1 MGKRRYKKS
10 EVSSA
15 KTAALGIKGLLVI
28 EADDNGPFC
37 AVRKGYFSKEDKP
50 CCPACGSTKT
60 RSSKVVT
67 RTFKDI
73 IKADNANGFQVVD
86 LVFQQRYF
94 RCDNCGQ
101 SVFPEEIDFA
111 TKGSRYTNRFS
122 DKLADG
128 TLAYSYQRVCDYYGV
143 PASTASVGAIMRRR
157 TQYWESILPPI
168 HTPETLAVFE
178 VEFYRSIHPVI
189 FAVHNGEPYCLDILE
204 ESTEQ
209 AYAAFFNQLDVAA
222 VKTVFIDPVESLF
235 NAAQTAFPSASV
247 AVSDECVQR
256 YAKAALHDVIFA
268 DGKRMSVKNK
278 YVALSLKKELVTEVY
293 TKSQMKSGF
302 QTRPRLK
309 AAYDHYQKLLTLMS
323 DTWTYEGFQTWLSE
337 IPADLPEFE
346 LLTEMN
352 ESFGDNI
359 REFSESVGSATG
371 PYSNYVSQFIETI
384 SAMPFCIYDVL
395 RARIIFSAAPDTV
408 LDGEAEKRLGIR
420 VGRLLADL
428 DKISK
433 NIKEERYYGL

>member
-1 MGKRRYKKS
+1 MGKRRYDKS
-10 EVSSA
+10 EISKA
-15 KTAALGIKGLLVI
+15 KTAELGIKGLLVI
-28 EADDNGPFC
+28 ETGGSGRFC
-37 AVRKGYFSKEDKP
+37 AVRNGHFKKENKP
-50 CCPACGSTKT
+50 RCPACGSTKT

-73 IKADNANGFQVVD
+73 IKADNAKGFQVVD
-86 LVFQQRYF
+86 LIFQQRYF

-111 TKGSRYTNRFS
+111 TKGSRYTNRLS

-168 HTPETLAVFE
+168 HTPESLAIFE
-178 VEFYRSIHPVI
+178 VEFYRNIHPVI
-189 FAVHNGEPYCLDILE
+189 FTVHNGELHCLDILK

-209 AYAAFFNQLDVAA
+209 AYAAFFNQLNVAA
-222 VKTVFIDPVESLF
+222 VKTVSIDPVESLY

-247 AVSDECVQR
+247 VVSDECVQR
-256 YAKAALHDVIFA
+256 YAKTALHDVILA

-278 YVALSLKKELVTEVY
+278 YAALSLKKELVTEVY
-293 TKSQMKSGF
+293 TKRQMKAGF

-323 DTWTYEGFQTWLSE
+323 DAWTYEDFQTWLSE
-337 IPADLPEFE
+337 IPDDLPEFE

-359 REFSESVGSATG
+359 HEFSESIGATTG
-371 PYSNYVSQFIETI
+371 TYANYVSQFIETI

-395 RARIIFSAAPDTV
+395 RARIIFSAAPDTIS
-408 LDGEAEKRLGIR
+408 DGEMEKRLGIR
-420 VGRLLADL
+420 VGRLLAEL

-433 NIKEERYYGL
+433 NIKEKRYYGF